1 MQTVNQNNE
10 LERELKLM
18 LKLWLK
24 LTSLGESSRRVKV
37 DEVVTRWRTNQIRW
51 DFFCSIANQILNEIE
66 EEI

>member
-37 DEVVTRWRTNQIRW
+37 DEVVTRRRTNQFRW